1 MRGTLATSTD
11 VPDVRR
17 SWDLPVFV
25 FAALFVASLV
35 AAISA
40 LFDDTFIIGAPLAD
54 AVLVPCAAILL
65 GLAAYRTGRPG
76 ARPILFAASV
86 VALTILVADLIW
98 PEVGGF
104 PPLGGAIVPAVAAA
118 LAGLATVLA
127 PTMTGRRAP
136 GAWMLAR
143 TTRHAVVAALLLG
156 LALVNV
162 VAELGS
168 GLGDVARLTP
178 SDVAHYV
185 VSVVSVRVGIL
196 AIALVAWWWGAG
208 WLLAVTGLA
217 TLIAV
222 GATWVYYP
230 PSTVTVPLAL
240 LGAASLAMGLLPPR
254 LRDGDPPPGTF
265 DRPSTRP
272 TVAAVWAIL
281 GAFLFIPT
289 LFIGRILASM
299 VDCFS
304 SCPEPSPLAG
314 LAGALDIPLILLFPV
329 LALRLALVPR
339 SSGPADRLL
348 PVVGLAAAL
357 FVFVQ
362 IVLGQLGTWPFE
374 FMGFTAPATLLI
386 GLGFGAALLP
396 GRFPGTGRLPA
407 LAIGCLAFVWVWA
420 AFVFDYGL
428 ARPSHFSGLIE
439 AGIVALALAAAF
451 ARPEALPQSA
461 ATQTTIDSSA
471 AR

>member
-1 MRGTLATSTD
+1 MI
-11 VPDVRR
+11 
-17 SWDLPVFV
+17 
-25 FAALFVASLV
+25 AAL
-35 AAISA
+35 I
-40 LFDDTFIIGAPLAD
+40 
-54 AVLVPCAAILL
+54 L
-65 GLAAYRTGRPG
+65 GLA
-76 ARPILFAASV
+76 I
-86 VALTILVADLIW
+86 
-98 PEVGGF
+98 
-104 PPLGGAIVPAVAAA
+104 
-118 LAGLATVLA
+118 
-127 PTMTGRRAP
+127 
-136 GAWMLAR
+136 
-143 TTRHAVVAALLLG
+143 
-156 LALVNV
+156 VNV
-162 VAELGS
+162 VAELES

-178 SDVAHYV
+178 TDVAHYV
-185 VSVVSVRVGIL
+185 VSVVSVRFGIV

-217 TLIAV
+217 TLVAV

-254 LRDGDPPPGTF
+254 LRAGDPLPGAF
-265 DRPSTRP
+265 DRPPFRP
-272 TVAAVWAIL
+272 TVAAVWAVL

-289 LFIGRILASM
+289 LLLGRFLVAF

-314 LAGALDIPLILLFPV
+314 LAGALDIPLVLLFSI

-339 SSGPADRLL
+339 SSGPVDRRL
-348 PVVGLAAAL
+348 PLVGLAAAV

-362 IVLGQLGTWPFE
+362 IFLGQLGTWPFE
-374 FMGFTAPATLLI
+374 FMGFTAPATLLM

-428 ARPSHFSGLIE
+428 AEPSHLSGLVE

-451 ARPEALPQSA
+451 ARPEPLPQPPTLTTA
-461 ATQTTIDSSA
+461 AEGA
-471 AR
+471 AAQSPGR